1 MKELGELKQTLI
13 LGDQE
18 TFFKLL
24 DVFYKR
30 IKEEN
35 SLDGEE
41 FLSEIEAMKMLKIT
55 SKSTMFSYRAN
66 GLPFHQIG
74 RKVLIYKRS
83 DLEAFINRHRVEG
96 F

>member
-1 MKELGELKQTLI
+1 MKELGQLKQTLI
-13 LGDQE
+13 LGDEE

-35 SLDGEE
+35 TIDGEV
-41 FLSEIEAMKMLKIT
+41 FLSESEAMAVLKIT
-55 SKSTMFSYRAN
+55 SKSTMFSYRSN
-66 GLPFHQIG
+66 GLPYHQIG
-74 RKVLIYKRS
+74 RKILIYKKS
-83 DLEAFINRHRVEG
+83 DLEAFINRHRIEG